1 MWSRSLMRLTPKNW
15 KSFQHY
21 KDRSPMWIK
30 LHRGLLDNPDYF
42 RLSPDAGKAL
52 PLLWL
57 LASEKDG
64 ILPEAPDVAFRLRIS
79 EELAGTILAEM
90 VKRSFFIDA
99 THAEQSVPDATP
111 AQRVAKS
118 NGFSSRHIPD
128 EVKRLVW
135 ERDGGACC
143 ACGAV
148 EKIEYDHI
156 IPVSRQGPSTF
167 ENVQLLCRPCNRR
180 KRAQLLQ
187 VATQESG
194 SRSLEKNREE
204 KKGEVE
210 SRAVAA
216 APARVPDR
224 FDEFWRAY
232 PRRDGANPRAPAEKK
247 FKALVKGGIDPQVMI
262 AGAAALALAESSKG
276 NVGTPFIPQAMTW
289 LNQQRWSDHAE
300 VAGLLNPTT
309 PEMQIEAA
317 VAMYAKL
324 GRWSRFA
331 GPAPGDTGCRA
342 SPELLAKHGLMIDGR
357 KIEVVPEDVLIGG

>member
-1 MWSRSLMRLTPKNW
+1 MQLTPKNW

-64 ILPEAPDVAFRLRIS
+64 ILPETPDVAFRLRIT

-90 VKRSFFIDA
+90 VARDFFVDA
-99 THAEQSVPDATP
+99 THVEQDDTGATP

-118 NGFSSRHIPD
+118 NGFGSRHIPD

-135 ERDGGACC
+135 ERDSGKCC
-143 ACGAV
+143 VCGST
-148 EKIEYDHI
+148 EHIEYDHI
-156 IPVSRQGPSTF
+156 IPVSKGGSSDLD
-167 ENVQLLCRPCNRR
+167 NVQLLCRTDNRR
-180 KRAQLLQ
+180 KRVH
-187 VATQESG
+187 VATQAPV
-194 SRSLEKNREE
+194 SRSLEKRREE

-210 SRAVAA
+210 IRAVAD
-216 APARVPDR
+216 APARAPDR
-224 FDEFWRAY
+224 FEEFWKAY

-247 FKALVKGGIDPQVMI
+247 FKALVKSGLDPDMLI
-262 AGAAALALAESSKG
+262 GAAAALATAEGAKG
-276 NVGTPFIPQAMTW
+276 NIGTAFIPQAMTW
-289 LNQQRWSDHAE
+289 LNQSRWSDHAA
-300 VAGLLNPTT
+300 VAFLAADTT
-309 PEMQIEAA
+309 PAMQIEAA
-317 VAMYAKL
+317 VSMLAKL

-331 GPAPGDTGCRA
+331 GPAPGDIGCRA
-342 SPELLAKHGLMIDGR
+342 SVELLAKYGLMEDGR
-357 KIEVVPEDVLIGG
+357 KIEVLPDDFLIGG

>member
-1 MWSRSLMRLTPKNW
+1 MQLTPKNW

-64 ILPEAPDVAFRLRIS
+64 ILPEVPDVAFRLRIS

-90 VKRSFFIDA
+90 VTRKFFVDA
-99 THAEQSVPDATP
+99 AHVEQDAPDATP

-118 NGFSSRHIPD
+118 NGFGSRHISD

-135 ERDGGACC
+135 ERDDGKCC
-143 ACGAV
+143 VCGST
-148 EKIEYDHI
+148 EHIEYDHI
-156 IPVSRQGPSTF
+156 IPVSKGGSSDF
-167 ENVQLLCRPCNRR
+167 DNVQLLCRTDNRR
-180 KRAQLLQ
+180 KRVH
-187 VATQESG
+187 VATQAPV
-194 SRSLEKNREE
+194 SRSLEKRREE

-224 FDEFWRAY
+224 FEEFWKAY

-247 FKALVKGGIDPQVMI
+247 FQTLVKSGIDPQIIIGGI
-262 AGAAALALAESSKG
+262 AAFALAEAGRG
-276 NVGTPFIPQAMTW
+276 NIGTRFIPRASTW
-289 LNQQRWSDHAE
+289 LNDKGWCDHAE
-300 VAGLLNPTT
+300 VANLLNPTT

-317 VAMYAKL
+317 VSMFAKI

-331 GPAPGDTGCRA
+331 GPAPGDSGCRA
-342 SPELLAKHGLMIDGR
+342 SAELLAKYGLMADGR
-357 KIEVVPEDVLIGG
+357 KIELHEPDLLLSSG